1 MPNARCPLWPM
12 PDARCPM
19 PDARSVPHLSEKG
32 YSIAIPQQQRRFLSA
47 VSAVLTSSFISQFI
61 WLFVENQP
69 VVAQTSAYC
78 QLSKEQ
84 VNQKEDLRRAALSG
98 KPESQ
103 QAYFAILNKHTRE
116 SAECRQKTWPQT
128 QAVWLRLY
136 PCDVRAGELDRV
148 LDKVV
153 NKGYNQ
159 VYIEVFYDGQ
169 VLLPPA
175 DNPTAWPSVVRN
187 RGYEKYDL
195 LENAI
200 AKGKQRG
207 LKVYAWLFTMN
218 FGYTYSQRSDRQ
230 QTLAK
235 DGQNQTSLTV
245 VQDAGIN
252 DDSGEVPGNQA
263 FIDPYNPQARQD
275 YSLLVNQV
283 LKRRPQGMLFDYIR
297 YLRGVGPASVATKV
311 KDLWIYGSASQQA
324 LLQRANNQQGRDLIQ
339 RYLTKGFINVADV
352 QAVVKQYPTEKE
364 PLWQGRIPKPIATPK
379 PTPTPPP
386 KKINFIATTVA
397 QNPTNSQPNIS
408 TPTPKLTP
416 TPTPKPT
423 PMLPDTGTLQ
433 KDLWKLS
440 VAHAVQGVLDFFSM
454 AIQPA
459 QKMGIP
465 VGAVFFPN
473 GNQTINQGGFDS
485 RLQPWDRFPASVEF
499 HAMSYG
505 NCGDTSCIVPQVQR
519 TLSLAPPGVKIIP
532 AIAGD
537 WGKSLKNRPSLEI
550 QMQAIRA
557 ATPQINAVSHFSFG
571 WQEPEDERARQT
583 CRL

>member
-1 MPNARCPLWPM
+1 
-12 PDARCPM
+12 M

-116 SAECRQKTWPQT
+116 SAECRQKNWPQT

-169 VLLPPA
+169 VLLPAA

-364 PLWQGRIPKPIATPK
+364 PLWQGRIPTPKPTPK
-379 PTPTPPP
+379 PTPTPLP

-485 RLQPWDRFPASVEF
+485 RLQPWDRFPTSVEF

-519 TLSLAPPGVKIIP
+519 TVSIAPPGAKIIP

-537 WGKSLKNRPSLEI
+537 WGKPLKNRPSLEI